1 MANRIS
7 RNIEVLKRRFLELER
22 RDRISLTGLGAFL
35 SVLVLY
41 YGIWNPANEFVESR
55 RAERDRQL
63 ALIQYMRS
71 SEQEARA
78 ASIAVSK
85 SPSGQ
90 SLLTQVSRSA
100 QQYNINPNR
109 LQPEGD
115 GVSVWFDAVAF
126 NDLIR
131 WLEAQSKQGV
141 VIRQVAIDREDS
153 PGIVNARIVLRG

>member
-7 RNIEVLKRRFLELER
+7 RNIELIKRRFFELER
-22 RDRISLTGLGAFL
+22 RDRVALVGLGAFV
-35 SVLVLY
+35 SVLFLY
-41 YGIWNPANEFVESR
+41 YGVWSPANAFLESK

-78 ASIAVSK
+78 ASTEVSK
-85 SPSGQ
+85 TPSGQ

-141 VIRQVAIDREDS
+141 VIRQVAIDRDDS